1 MHSEDMKEEVRD
13 QIEKL
18 FLSELENKDS
28 AGMMEVPDDLVL
40 LDSGLDSIGFATLV
54 AKLEEELGFDPFV
67 QMDEPVYPRTFGEF
81 VEIYEEHA
89 NGQS

>member
-1 MHSEDMKEEVRD
+1 MNEEVRGV
-13 QIEKL
+13 IEEM
-18 FLSELENKDS
+18 FLSELGDRDRG
-28 AGMMEVPDDLVL
+28 GMNRVPDELVL

-54 AKLEEELGFDPFV
+54 AKLEEKLGYDPFV

-89 NGQS
+89 DGQS